1 MIWVQ
6 LFNGTVE
13 IYAIHIYI
21 YLYMYIA
28 VVCIDI
34 VSYSV
39 IYTEKLNGLMDGWIE
54 YIYWFGSESGS
65 ESVHQ

>member
-1 MIWVQ
+1 
-6 LFNGTVE
+6 
-13 IYAIHIYI
+13 
-21 YLYMYIA
+21 MYIA
-28 VVCIDI
+28 VVYIDI